1 MRTLQRIMHSRP
13 ASARA
18 IWVRPEIYYQLLE
31 MGVLQFEHKYV
42 LLQGLEVRPISHM
55 NCDFKFSDN

>member
-1 MRTLQRIMHSRP
+1 MNILQRIMHSRP

-31 MGVLQFEHKYV
+31 IGVLQFEHSYV
-42 LLQGLEVRPISHM
+42 LLQGLEVRPMSRM